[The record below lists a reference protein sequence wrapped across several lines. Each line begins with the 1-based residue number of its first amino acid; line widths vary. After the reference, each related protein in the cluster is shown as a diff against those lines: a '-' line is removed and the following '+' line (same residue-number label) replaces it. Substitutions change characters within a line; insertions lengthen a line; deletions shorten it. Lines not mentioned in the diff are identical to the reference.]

1 MTYLDSVRD
10 WFWFHWG
17 RLRADVIQ
25 GLESLLSPHVGFLGS
40 QPNIGG
46 EQEGGLPALHSCSSS
61 IVPPMWPLESSS
73 CPQPLRSGSLPGLW
87 TSLLRARLNL
97 LTWAS

>member
-1 MTYLDSVRD
+1 MTYLDSVKD

-17 RLRADVIQ
+17 RLRADIIQ
-25 GLESLLSPHVGFLGS
+25 GLGSLLSPRVGFLGS

-61 IVPPMWPLESSS
+61 VVPSLWPLESSS
-73 CPQPLRSGSLPGLW
+73 CSQPLRSGSLPSLW
-87 TSLLRARLNL
+87 TRLLRARLKL
-97 LTWAS
+97 LM